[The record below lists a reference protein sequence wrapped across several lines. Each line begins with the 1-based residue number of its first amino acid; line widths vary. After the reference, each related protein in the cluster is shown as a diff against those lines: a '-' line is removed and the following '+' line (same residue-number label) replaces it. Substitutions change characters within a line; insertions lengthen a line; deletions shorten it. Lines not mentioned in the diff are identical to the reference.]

1 MRLNLFLKDVLNA
14 LTFSKVR
21 TAFSLLG
28 IIMGI
33 SSLVLIVSAIDGS
46 TLRAKKV
53 ISKLGPDSVLILSG
67 SIKSGP
73 RRRMR
78 NLTFE
83 DVKQISKID
92 STLAIT
98 YGLIKFE
105 RVKGG
110 GSSKLTVIFG
120 VGRNW
125 INSWDYKMD
134 MGRDFT
140 ESDFENFSK
149 VCIVGHDVSDF
160 LFPNENPVG
169 KTLIIGKTPF
179 RIVGVY
185 ERRGKTPNGHNLDDR
200 VFIPITVYRKVI
212 EPEYR
217 YVTLIRFRVLPSAD
231 YGETVKEARRILL
244 KNHSPDE
251 FTIITPTVVKR
262 FLSMMSASLSLF
274 LGVASLTALV
284 VGGFVLS
291 SIFYINIYVRKWEIG
306 LRRALG
312 ATKSDIKRRIILESV
327 AICIFGAAAGTV
339 IGFASVR
346 LLLPLLSIPVVYP
359 KSALIIAPLFSVA
372 VGVLASYSPA
382 RKASEFEPIESLRSK
397 V

>member
-1 MRLNLFLKDVLNA
+1 LRLNLFLKDVLNA

-78 NLTFE
+78 SLTFE

-92 STLAIT
+92 STFAIT

-125 INSWDYKMD
+125 INSWDYRMD

>member
-92 STLAIT
+92 STFAIT

-110 GSSKLTVIFG
+110 GNSKSTVIFG

-125 INSWDYKMD
+125 ISSWDYRMD